1 MPKPSNHSIQ
11 TIYTSYILCWP
22 ILEPV
27 LEPVWVTC
35 WASLIRGCPP
45 WSVLFSF
52 FFFKLCRCTC
62 MIQWWERGKIF
73 AVSVCLLAVATQHY
87 LWLLIT
93 QLNSVLVGSPWVV
106 IVAVSPQQKISLFLT
121 FNAIATQE
129 YIQPWYMQLDDC
141 SQHNNSHFI
150 SCLGV

>member
-1 MPKPSNHSIQ
+1 VSSQLNYFHSYFWEKYCCLSHETWHDLHSLVFSNETVHNLEDIALATDQLKNTFKTENTLWSQQMVESTLYLWLQQTSWEWCDYAQIMPNAYQCWLCSVCLMPKPSNHSIQ

-52 FFFKLCRCTC
+52 FF
-62 MIQWWERGKIF
+62 
-73 AVSVCLLAVATQHY
+73 
-87 LWLLIT
+87 
-93 QLNSVLVGSPWVV
+93 
-106 IVAVSPQQKISLFLT
+106 
-121 FNAIATQE
+121 
-129 YIQPWYMQLDDC
+129 
-141 SQHNNSHFI
+141 
-150 SCLGV
+150 